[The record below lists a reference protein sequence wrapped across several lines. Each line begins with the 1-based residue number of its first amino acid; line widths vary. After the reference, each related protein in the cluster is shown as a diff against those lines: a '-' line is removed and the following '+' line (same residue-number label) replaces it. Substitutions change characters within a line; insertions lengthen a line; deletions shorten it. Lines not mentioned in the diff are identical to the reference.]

1 MQESDDTSMRQM
13 RLPLGLAHA
22 MMAFTLTEKIPM
34 QPSHQEVEKAEK
46 KVAGVLEDLEH
57 DTKSDVKKIQ
67 LEDVVDTDKDTGKPS
82 VQKGVDIT
90 VSPKVDR
97 KWSR

>member
-1 MQESDDTSMRQM
+1 MQESDDTAMRQM
-13 RLPLGLAHA
+13 QLPYGPAHA
-22 MMAFTLTEKIPM
+22 MMTFTLKEKIPM

-46 KVAGVLEDLEH
+46 KVAGVLEDLED